1 MKRNI
6 AIVLVLM
13 SFCVIVITALQ
24 FYYSYTNYNAS
35 AIAFKKDSNEAFKE
49 AVDSTLAGHR
59 RKAIMAG
66 KEWLMDT
73 TKISITVQR
82 KKDNKQTTFVL
93 KEGDRELF
101 YAITSPKIPLIVDS
115 ITPKIKAI
123 IADNIMSTV
132 EDQLRINSMFFFTE
146 GLGERI
152 KHTYYDTPID
162 KSDVEEYYR
171 QALKRRDIE
180 LPFSLNC
187 ENGKEVFRTKKMN
200 ISVSNKSHWVYACFE
215 NTDAYLLGRLKWIVG
230 STLLLILITLG
241 CFWYTLKTL
250 FNQEK
255 FSRLKDDFINN
266 MTHEIHS
273 PLSSVIITA
282 EAMKKFDMNQQERES
297 YIDIILHQS
306 KKLGALADDILVGAK
321 LDKKGIELKDT
332 IELKLFI
339 GDIMS
344 GYKNEAVLNYS
355 IDNDIRFKGNKD
367 HLSRAIINII
377 DNALKYNEEKEVQ
390 VNIQGNVEDNEVII
404 TIADNGQGVP
414 DAYKEKIFEEFYR
427 ISTGNVHNV
436 KGYGLG
442 LSYVKKVIQ
451 AHKGSIVVKDNAPVG
466 SIFVIRIPYEA

>member
-1 MKRNI
+1 
-6 AIVLVLM
+6 M

-49 AVDSTLAGHR
+49 AIDSTLAGHR
-59 RKAIMAG
+59 RKAIIAG

-73 TKISITVQR
+73 TKISITAQ
-82 KKDNKQTTFVL
+82 KKENDKQTRFVI
-93 KEGDRELF
+93 KEGDRELV
-101 YAITSPKIPLIVDS
+101 YTITSPEIPLVVDS

-146 GLGERI
+146 GIGQKI
-152 KHTYYDTPID
+152 KHSYYDTPID
-162 KSDVEEYYR
+162 NSNIEEHYR
-171 QALKRRDIE
+171 RALKKRDIE
-180 LPFSLNC
+180 LLFNLNC
-187 ENGKEVFRTKKMN
+187 KNKKEVFRTEQMDV
-200 ISVSNKSHWVYACFE
+200 SVSGKSNWVYACFE
-215 NTDAYLLGRLKWIVG
+215 NTDAYLLGRLKWVVG

-255 FSRLKDDFINN
+255 FSRLKDDFISN

-282 EAMKKFDMNQQERES
+282 EAIRKFDMNKEERES

-306 KKLGALADDILVGAK
+306 KKLNDLADDILIGAK
-321 LDKKGIELKDT
+321 LDKMGIELQDI
-332 IELKLFI
+332 IELKSFI
-339 GDIMS
+339 ITIASD
-344 GYKNEAVLNYS
+344 YKNKAVINYN
-355 IDNDIRFKGNKD
+355 IDDAIRFKGNKD
-367 HLSRAIINII
+367 HLSRTISNII
-377 DNALKYNEEKEVQ
+377 DNALKYNEEKEAKI
-390 VNIQGNVEDNEVII
+390 NIYGTIENAEMVM
-404 TIADNGQGVP
+404 TIADNGMGIP
-414 DAYKEKIFEEFYR
+414 DVYKEKVFEQFYR
-427 ISTGNVHNV
+427 IPTGNVHNV

-442 LSYVKKVIQ
+442 LSYVKKVIV
-451 AHKGSIVVKDNAPVG
+451 AHKGNIVIKDNTPIG